1 MQQPSRSS
9 LWHALNTAGNLADR
23 FVAGAE
29 VKIAL
34 SDFVKGSALDGR
46 GHELC
51 GRSVLIATIDQLM
64 AVAALIELDG
74 VARRIVLY
82 PPDLSLEHLPFVAR
96 SAAVDAIVSDRA
108 TLGIETPGVTSF
120 IHCHE
125 RIVPRISDRNV
136 PHQTEW
142 ILLTSGTTGTP
153 KLVGPHFDQPGRC
166 NRKEQPGPRSR

>member
-1 MQQPSRSS
+1 MQQSSRSS
-9 LWHALNTAGNLADR
+9 LWHALNTAGNLAGR

-34 SDFVKGSALDGR
+34 SNFVKGSALDGR

-82 PPDLSLEHLPFVAR
+82 PPDLSLEHLPFVTR
-96 SAAVDAIVSDRA
+96 SAAVDAIVSDRP
-108 TLGIETPGVTSF
+108 TIGIETPGVTSF

-125 RIVPRISDRNV
+125 RIVP
-136 PHQTEW
+136 
-142 ILLTSGTTGTP
+142 
-153 KLVGPHFDQPGRC
+153 PGF
-166 NRKEQPGPRSR
+166 